1 MGDKVRE
8 KTEMNNFAIMSA
20 DDEGQKREFIA
31 KTEFTERSDL
41 FEYME
46 SELGTSFLKCRPVLA
61 QEKWR
66 MLFDKAPSSWP
77 EFLCQVLALAEQA
90 ILGVYQSSTD
100 ASKSRLKEPLE
111 TMTAS
116 VGRPTE
122 LTDEQIASMLEG
134 TPAERVVDKC
144 AKRKARKKR
153 QALLKTGDD
162 EDGDESTLG
171 ESVIESTTEESS
183 STMLDSILRSSGA
196 TRCPLPSTTA
206 SAGIDDDRV
215 SVSTM
220 DTALLSPGT
229 GAAEDEELHVDWS
242 AANPVGPA
250 APLQTVQES
259 VELEV
264 DWNDNQTQPEET
276 RWSASMV
283 DVFTGVRAEWHWVA
297 TPRPMLTCGNLRAH
311 VKNTFLEGV
320 YDTNDNELPEELA
333 RAKSAPAPR
342 RRRWSP

>member
-171 ESVIESTTEESS
+171 ESVIESTTEETS
-183 STMLDSILRSSGA
+183 STMLDSILCSSGG

-250 APLQTVQES
+250 APLRTVQES

-264 DWNDNQTQPEET
+264 DWNEPEET

-283 DVFTGVRAEWHWVA
+283 DAFTGVSAEWHWTT

-311 VKNTFLEGV
+311 IKNTFLEGI
-320 YDTNDNELPEELA
+320 YKADEFPAELA
-333 RAKSAPAPR
+333 RSKSVPAPPR
-342 RRRWSP
+342 RRWNS